1 MSYSSLSHLECSR
14 TQDRY
19 DADQVQGVSKVGA
32 PLLARYDLE
41 QVRAQ
46 VTREEIAG
54 RPHDL
59 WRYHEVLPVRDPAHV
74 TTLGE
79 GMTPLLPL
87 PTYGAAIGVP
97 GLLMK
102 DEGLVPTGSF
112 KARGAAVGVSRAREL
127 GVRAVAMPTN
137 GNAGAAWSVYAARA
151 GMGSLIVMPVDA
163 PEICRRECVV
173 SGAELYLVDGL
184 INHAGALVK
193 AAVEERPGYQEVS
206 TLKEPY
212 RIEGK
217 KTMGYEIAEQLAD
230 REGNW
235 DVPDVILYP
244 AGGGVGLI
252 GIHKAM
258 LEMQEL
264 GWIGEKLPRLVAV
277 QSTGCKPIVDAF
289 DAGPRREHPGR
300 GHAHPCVRHQRAQGA
315 RRLPRAPGR
324 PRVRRDGRRGQR
336 RGDPRGAV
344 SALAQAE
351 GAWICPEGAAC
362 MAAARELR
370 ESGWIEEHERV
381 VVLNTG
387 TGLKYPDT
395 VSIDVPVLAKDGRV
409 PRRARDAYLRTPGRS
424 AAAHASAPAA
434 ATASQKVS
442 TPEGKSPNG

>member
-1 MSYSSLSHLECSR
+1 MLFSALSHLECSR
-14 TQDRY
+14 TGARY
-19 DADQVQGVSKVGA
+19 DADRVQGVSEVGA
-32 PLLARYDLE
+32 PLLARYDLDA
-41 QVRAQ
+41 VREN
-46 VTREEIAG
+46 VTPGDIAV

-59 WRYHEVLPVRDPAHV
+59 WRYHELLPVRDPAHV

-87 PTYGAAIGVP
+87 PSYGSRIDVP

-102 DEGLVPTGSF
+102 DEGMVPTGSF

-127 GVRAVAMPTN
+127 GVTAVAMPTN

-163 PEICRRECVV
+163 PEITRRECVV

-193 AAVEERPGYQEVS
+193 DAVQQRSGYQEVS

-212 RIEGK
+212 RIEGQ
-217 KTMGYEIAEQLAD
+217 KTMGYEIAEQLGW
-230 REGNW
+230 R
-235 DVPDVILYP
+235 VPDVILYP

-258 LEMQEL
+258 LEMREL

-289 DAGPRREHPGR
+289 DAGLDESTLVEGTHTLAFGINVPKALGDFLVLQAVRESG
-300 GHAHPCVRHQRAQGA
+300 GT
-315 RRLPRAPGR
+315 
-324 PRVRRDGRRGQR
+324 
-336 RGDPRGAV
+336 AV
-344 SALAQAE
+344 AVTDEEILAEITTLATDE
-351 GAWICPEGAAC
+351 GAWVCPEGAAC
-362 MAAARELR
+362 FVAARQLR
-370 ESGWIEEHERV
+370 ASGWIGRDKEV

-395 VSIDVPVLAKDGRV
+395 VAVDVPTLPRDGAV
-409 PRRARDAYLRTPGRS
+409 P
-424 AAAHASAPAA
+424 AP
-434 ATASQKVS
+434 V
-442 TPEGKSPNG
+442 

>member
-1 MSYSSLSHLECSR
+1 MSFSYLSHLECSATGER
-14 TQDRY
+14 L
-19 DADQVQGVSKVGA
+19 DADVVQGVSAAGK
-32 PLLARYDLE
+32 PLLARYDLDA
-41 QVRAQ
+41 VRQA
-46 VTREEIAG
+46 VTPEEIAS

-74 TTLGE
+74 TSLGE
-79 GMTPLLPL
+79 GMTPIVPL
-87 PTYGAAIGVP
+87 PTYGAAIGLPHLV
-97 GLLMK
+97 MK

-163 PEICRRECVV
+163 PEITRRECVV
-173 SGAELYLVDGL
+173 AGAELYLVDGL

-193 AAVEERPGYQEVS
+193 AAVEERTGYQEVS

-217 KTMGYEIAEQLAD
+217 KTMGYEIAEQLGW
-230 REGNW
+230 E
-235 DVPDVILYP
+235 VPDVILYP

-258 LEMQEL
+258 KEMQEL
-264 GWIGEKLPRLVAV
+264 GWIGEQLPRLVCV
-277 QSTGCKPIVDAF
+277 QSTGCAPLVDAF
-289 DAGPRREHPGR
+289 DAGLDESTLVEGTHTLAFGINVPKALGDFLVLQAVRESG
-300 GHAHPCVRHQRAQGA
+300 GTAI
-315 RRLPRAPGR
+315 
-324 PRVRRDGRRGQR
+324 
-336 RGDPRGAV
+336 AV
-344 SALAQAE
+344 SDETILEEVGALARSE

-370 ESGWIEEHERV
+370 ASGWIGEQERV

-395 VSIDVPVLAKDGRV
+395 VGVDVPVLARDGRV
-409 PRRARDAYLRTPGRS
+409 P
-424 AAAHASAPAA
+424 PA
-434 ATASQKVS
+434 
-442 TPEGKSPNG
+442 